1 MYKSKSNIAINLNVL
16 NEQLSKDDYNTLIT
30 ITLALKFNR
39 LKTQLI
45 IYISQ
50 PKQLGR
56 LSKKVF

>member
-30 ITLALKFNR
+30 ITLALKFNS

-45 IYISQ
+45 IYIFQ